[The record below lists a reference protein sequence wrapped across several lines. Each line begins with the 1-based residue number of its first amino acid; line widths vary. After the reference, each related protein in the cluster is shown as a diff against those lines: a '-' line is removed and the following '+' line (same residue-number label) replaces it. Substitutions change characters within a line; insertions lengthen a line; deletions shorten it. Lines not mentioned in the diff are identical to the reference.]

1 VNGPWPS
8 PRGRAA
14 ATARLRASPEDFQV
28 DELLGFA
35 PEGSGE
41 HLFLQLRK
49 RGLDSEEV
57 ARRIARWAS
66 VAPRAVS
73 YAGRKDRHAVT
84 SQWFSVQL
92 PGRAD
97 PDPALLAGDDALVL
111 LASARHPRK
120 LRRGVHR
127 GNAFRLR
134 LRDLDATGAEG
145 GDGSHGSGNGAA
157 ALEARLVDIARRGVP
172 NYFGEQRFGSGGS
185 NLAQARRWRDG
196 GRAPRGRSRRGM
208 LLSALRAH
216 AFNTLLAERVRGGD
230 WETVAAGDVCQ
241 LAGSRSLFAHDG
253 SDDLA
258 ARAAAGDLHLALP
271 LPGRGARLENAAAR
285 ARQDAAWAAL
295 AADIAHLERAGVE
308 LAYRAAR
315 VIPGDFA
322 WEFCEDGSLSLA
334 FTLATGS
341 FATAVVAELVDYSQE
356 EQAGP

>member
-1 VNGPWPS
+1 MSGPWPS
-8 PRGRAA
+8 PRGEAA
-14 ATARLRASPEDFQV
+14 ATARLRVLPEDFQV
-28 DELLGFA
+28 DELLGFE
-35 PEGSGE
+35 PGGGGE
-41 HLFLQLRK
+41 HLFLQVRK
-49 RGLDSEEV
+49 RGLDSETV
-57 ARRIARWAS
+57 AQRIAHWAA

-97 PDPALLAGDDALVL
+97 PDPAGLAEEGALAV

-134 LRDLDATGAEG
+134 LRDVAAA
-145 GDGSHGSGNGAA
+145 GDGDVRALLEPRLADLAERGA
-157 ALEARLVDIARRGVP
+157 P

-196 GRAPRGRSRRGM
+196 GRAPRGRGRRGM
-208 LLSALRAH
+208 LLSALRSH
-216 AFNTLLAERVRGGD
+216 AFNTLLAERVRAGD
-230 WETVAAGDVCQ
+230 WDAVAPGEVCQ

-271 LPGRGARLENAAAR
+271 LPGRGERLEDAAAR

-295 AADIAHLERAGVE
+295 AADIRHLESAGVE

-315 VIPGDFA
+315 VIPGDFS

-341 FATAVVAELVDYSQE
+341 FATAVVAELVDYSHK

>member
-97 PDPALLAGDDALVL
+97 PDPAELAGDDALAV

-127 GNAFRLR
+127 GNTFRLR
-134 LRDLDATGAEG
+134 LRELAAATG
-145 GDGSHGSGNGAA
+145 GDVRAV
-157 ALEARLVDIARRGVP
+157 LEPRLADLARRGAP

-208 LLSALRAH
+208 LLSALRSH
-216 AFNTLLAERVRGGD
+216 AFNTLLAERVRAGD
-230 WETVAAGDVCQ
+230 WDTVAPGDVCQ

-253 SDDLA
+253 SADLA